1 MGTRNTRDA
10 IVEGALELFNE
21 NTVAAVSTNH
31 IAQAIGIS
39 PGNLY
44 YHYRNKE
51 EIVRAVFDRMV
62 GDWDT
67 VWQLPP
73 GRAPTARD
81 LARTLERTFELH
93 WRYRFFQRELLAL
106 LTRDPQLRDRYRAV
120 YRQRLE
126 EFAVFAE
133 SLAAAGAI
141 RSPIEPGFTG
151 LLEGLWIIG
160 EHWMGHLEIVGDP
173 DDPAQVRRGVQVI
186 VAVLRPHLRDES
198 FADCGQEGPTP

>member
-10 IVEGALELFNE
+10 IVEAALDLFNKD
-21 NTVAAVSTNH
+21 TVAAVSTNH
-31 IAQAIGIS
+31 IAREIGIS

-73 GRAPTARD
+73 GRAPTASD

-126 EFAVFAE
+126 EFTVFAE
-133 SLAAAGAI
+133 SLAAAGVI
-141 RSPIEPGFTG
+141 RSSIESWFTG
-151 LLEGLWIIG
+151 LLKGLWIIG

-173 DDPAQVRRGVQVI
+173 SDPAQVRRGIQVI
-186 VAVLRPHLRDES
+186 VAVLDPHLSDEF
-198 FADCGQEGPTP
+198 FADHSQEGPNP